1 MAFNIK
7 AYPHWPKR
15 LGLPK
20 LFNSAGP
27 GLCRV
32 CDRWCTQPLC
42 ENCLQ
47 IHQAHTLRCRFC
59 ALPCTLEMCSACL
72 SHPPLWQDCASAV
85 AYTEPWRGLIIDF
98 KFHEN
103 PGLAKFLARVILNN
117 PQARGLVQAAD
128 ALVPVPVHKDKLRQR
143 GFNPGLCL
151 ARALA
156 KDRCLDD
163 ALVKW
168 RQTRAQSGLDHA
180 QRLSNLS
187 HAITANPS
195 MTRQLKSRHVV
206 LVDDVMTTGS
216 TLQTCAQA
224 LFDAGVQR
232 VSCVV
237 LARAEPNSQAQSVSL
252 D

>member
-1 MAFNIK
+1 
-7 AYPHWPKR
+7 
-15 LGLPK
+15 
-20 LFNSAGP
+20 
-27 GLCRV
+27 
-32 CDRWCTQPLC
+32 
-42 ENCLQ
+42 
-47 IHQAHTLRCRFC
+47 
-59 ALPCTLEMCSACL
+59 MCSACL
-72 SHPPLWQDCASAV
+72 NQTPLWHQCASAV
-85 AYTEPWRGLIIDF
+85 SYTEPWRGLIIDF

-103 PGLAKFLARVILNN
+103 PGLAKFLARVIFNN
-117 PQARGLVQAAD
+117 PQARELVNAAD
-128 ALVPVPVHKDKLRQR
+128 VLVPVPTATQRLRER
-143 GFNPGLCL
+143 GFNPALCL

-156 KDRCLDD
+156 KDRCLDE

-195 MTRQLKSRHVV
+195 MTRQLNSRHVV

-216 TLQTCAQA
+216 TLQTCTQA
-224 LFDAGVQR
+224 LFDAGVER

-237 LARAEPNSQAQSVSL
+237 LARAEPNSKAQSVSL